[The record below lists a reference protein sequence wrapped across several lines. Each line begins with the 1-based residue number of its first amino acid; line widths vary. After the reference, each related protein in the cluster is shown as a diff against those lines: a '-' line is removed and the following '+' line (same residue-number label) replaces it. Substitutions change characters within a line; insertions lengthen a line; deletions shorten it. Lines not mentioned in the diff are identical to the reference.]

1 METAVATKPA
11 DADPSTKSGALV
23 TRMARRYGVDAG
35 KMMETLKQT
44 AFKTDKVVSNEQMMA
59 LLVVAE
65 QYGLNPWTRE
75 IFAFPDKD
83 RGIVPVVG
91 VDGWSRI
98 INSHEAFDGME
109 FVDGPPS
116 AEKKHGGAPE
126 WIECVMFR
134 KDRAHAIRVRER
146 MSECYRSTPPWGTH
160 PARMLRH
167 KAMIQCARL
176 AFGFVGIFDEDEA
189 ARMIEVTGE
198 RVPELSP
205 AVTAINESIAGAKP
219 PLEGTATHEPAPPP
233 STLRKEGDLPR
244 AAATFAKLTKAIQEA
259 TDLDVLDAHADL
271 IQHLASDAERADAT
285 TLYRARRAELEEP
298 APANEP
304 RRCPARRGLAC
315 AAPGGPWRARAAQ
328 GGTGTPAGGGGRL
341 PVV

>member
-1 METAVATKPA
+1 MEAAVATKPA

-44 AFKTDKVVSNEQMMA
+44 AFKTDKPVSNEQMMA

-75 IFAFPDKD
+75 IYAFPDKD

-91 VDGWSRI
+91 IDGWSRI
-98 INSHEAFDGME
+98 INTGEEFDGME

-116 AEKKHGGAPE
+116 AEKKHSGAPE

-134 KDRAHAIRVRER
+134 KDRGHAIRVRER
-146 MSECYRSTPPWGTH
+146 LSECYRSTTAWGSH

-167 KAMIQCARL
+167 KAMIQCARV

-189 ARMIEVTGE
+189 ARIIDVAGE
-198 RVPELSP
+198 RVPENSA
-205 AVTAINESIAGAKP
+205 AVTAINESIAGEKP
-219 PLEGTATHEPAPPP
+219 PPVNPISPADHAAGHAGHLEAAPGIAG
-233 STLRKEGDLPR
+233 E
-244 AAATFAKLTKAIQEA
+244 LTKAIQEA

-271 IQHLASDAERADAT
+271 IQHLPDGERADAT
-285 TLYRARRAELEEP
+285 VLYRARRTELEE
-298 APANEP
+298 A
-304 RRCPARRGLAC
+304 ARK
-315 AAPGGPWRARAAQ
+315 
-328 GGTGTPAGGGGRL
+328 
-341 PVV
+341 